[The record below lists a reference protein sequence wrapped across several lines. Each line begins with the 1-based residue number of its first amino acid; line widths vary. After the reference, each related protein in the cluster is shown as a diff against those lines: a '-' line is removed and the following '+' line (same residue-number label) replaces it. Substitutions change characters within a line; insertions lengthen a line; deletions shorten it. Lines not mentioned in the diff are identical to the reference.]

1 MLESQKEFATYLKKM
16 QELLNGQEF
25 SFDHTLLQ
33 KVIETELV
41 VPVIGAFSAGK

>member
-33 KVIETELV
+33 KVNLS
-41 VPVIGAFSAGK
+41 FL